1 MRLRGGTVPRQYPP
15 MNQTRT
21 LPQARAGSRLL
32 DRTWR
37 NIRNVWRDIASSARS
52 VVPAASFEPE
62 LTDDDLDR
70 LRGQMHAC
78 LSAKGGEVSARA
90 RAAELGRAYLGLNA
104 DGRRRFLSLLATEFD
119 IDHEAVAAATERLRA
134 ATGDPER
141 RAAVRALRRA
151 LEPPR
156 VRLLTQFNALPEGT
170 KFLVDL
176 RADLIKLARSDKALA
191 ALEDD
196 LKGLLTAWFDI
207 GFLELKRITWD
218 SPTSLLEKLSRY
230 EAVHAVKSWSDLKN
244 RLDSDRRCFAFFHP
258 RMEGEPL
265 IFVEVALV
273 TGLADNIDVL
283 LDETAPVG
291 DPRSADTAIFYS
303 ISNAQRGLAGI
314 SFGGFLIKRVVDQLS
329 AEFPKVKT
337 FSTLSPIPGF
347 RAWLDEQFAKGFPGM
362 LTAAERK
369 AIGAA
374 VQGIASKGTLKQL
387 LGTDWHKDPSIAAA
401 LQGPLLRL
409 CAHYLLEAKRENGA
423 ALDPVAH
430 FHLSNGARVERLC
443 WLGDVS
449 EKGMRQSA
457 GIMVNYVYRLPDIEA
472 NHEAYAGE
480 RTVTA
485 ASAVANLI

>member
-1 MRLRGGTVPRQYPP
+1 
-15 MNQTRT
+15 MNQTRP
-21 LPQARAGSRLL
+21 LPQTRPGSRLL

-52 VVPAASFEPE
+52 VVPATSFEPE
-62 LTDDDLDR
+62 LPEDDLGR
-70 LRGQMHAC
+70 LREQMHAC
-78 LSAKGGEVSARA
+78 LAAKGGEVSARA

-104 DGRRRFLSLLATEFD
+104 EGRRRFLTLLATEFD
-119 IDHEAVAAATERLRA
+119 VDQELVAASTERLRA
-134 ATGDPER
+134 ATGDAER
-141 RAAVRALRRA
+141 RAAMRALRRA

-176 RADLIKLARSDKALA
+176 RADLIKLAKNDKALA

-230 EAVHAVKSWSDLKN
+230 EAVHAVRSWSDLKN

-273 TGLADNIDVL
+273 NGLASNIEVL
-283 LDETAPVG
+283 LDEAAPVG

-362 LTAAERK
+362 LTASERK

-374 VQGIASKGTLKQL
+374 VQGVASKGTLKQL
-387 LGTDWHKDPSIAAA
+387 LGTDWHKDPSLAAA

-457 GIMVNYVYRLPDIEA
+457 GIMVNYLYRLPDIEA
-472 NHEAYAGE
+472 NHEAYVGE

-485 ASAVANLI
+485 SSAVANLI